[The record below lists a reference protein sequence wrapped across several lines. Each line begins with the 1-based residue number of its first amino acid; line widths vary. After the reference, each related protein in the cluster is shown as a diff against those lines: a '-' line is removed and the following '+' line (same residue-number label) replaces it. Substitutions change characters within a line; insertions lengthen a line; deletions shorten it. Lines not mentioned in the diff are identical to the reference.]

1 MRNGIS
7 RMGTERRAGE
17 GDCQGEER
25 GEWLEDIR
33 EKG

>member
-25 GEWLEDIR
+25 EGNGLR
-33 EKG
+33 T